1 MKVHPDILQVIIIDK
16 RRSDHT
22 KEKVLLDQQNL
33 EVALSVKLRVVQLD
47 DKGNFNLHLSNICK
61 SFDNQLN
68 TMTKLKPHLN
78 FKAKKTL

>member
-1 MKVHPDILQVIIIDK
+1 MNIVNWFNEKKMKVHPDILQVIIIDK

-61 SFDNQLN
+61 PFDN
-68 TMTKLKPHLN
+68 
-78 FKAKKTL
+78 

>member
-1 MKVHPDILQVIIIDK
+1 MNIVNWFNEKKMKVHPDILQVIIIDK

-22 KEKVLLDQQNL
+22 KEKVWLDQQNL

-61 SFDNQLN
+61 SFDN
-68 TMTKLKPHLN
+68 
-78 FKAKKTL
+78 

>member
-1 MKVHPDILQVIIIDK
+1 MNIVNWFNEKKMKVHPDMLQVIIIDK

-61 SFDNQLN
+61 SFDN
-68 TMTKLKPHLN
+68 
-78 FKAKKTL
+78 

>member
-1 MKVHPDILQVIIIDK
+1 MNIVNWFNEKKMKVHPDILQVIIIDK

-61 SFDNQLN
+61 SFDN
-68 TMTKLKPHLN
+68 
-78 FKAKKTL
+78 

>member
-1 MKVHPDILQVIIIDK
+1 MNIVNWFNEKKMKVHPDILQVIIIDK

-47 DKGNFNLHLSNICK
+47 DKGNFNLHLSNIYK
-61 SFDNQLN
+61 SFDN
-68 TMTKLKPHLN
+68 
-78 FKAKKTL
+78 

>member
-1 MKVHPDILQVIIIDK
+1 MNIVYWFNEKKMKVHPDILQVIIIDK

-47 DKGNFNLHLSNICK
+47 DKGNFNLHLSNMCK
-61 SFDNQLN
+61 SFDN
-68 TMTKLKPHLN
+68 
-78 FKAKKTL
+78 

>member
-22 KEKVLLDQQNL
+22 KEKVWLDQQNL

-61 SFDNQLN
+61 SFDN
-68 TMTKLKPHLN
+68 
-78 FKAKKTL
+78 

>member
-1 MKVHPDILQVIIIDK
+1 MNIVYWFNEKKMKVHPDILQVIIIDK

-61 SFDNQLN
+61 SFDN
-68 TMTKLKPHLN
+68 
-78 FKAKKTL
+78 

>member
-16 RRSDHT
+16 RRRHHT

-61 SFDNQLN
+61 SFDN
-68 TMTKLKPHLN
+68 
-78 FKAKKTL
+78 

>member
-1 MKVHPDILQVIIIDK
+1 MNIVNWFNEKKMKVHPDMLQVIIIDK
-16 RRSDHT
+16 RRIDHT

-61 SFDNQLN
+61 SFDN
-68 TMTKLKPHLN
+68 
-78 FKAKKTL
+78 